1 MIENLR
7 IAVIINEPDDE
18 VYRLGCFVAEG
29 MWDAGAEVRVR
40 RVALPLSEQPAG
52 TGRGWTELLDELDD
66 VPEADVEDIG
76 WADVVFFPGGT
87 LSLERDHRPHAGL
100 ASRELDVEAN

>member
-1 MIENLR
+1 MIENLK

-40 RVALPLSEQPAG
+40 RVALPLRERPAG
-52 TGRGWTELLDELDD
+52 AGRGWTELLDELDD

-87 LSLERDHRPHAGL
+87 LSLESGRRSGAVL
-100 ASRELDVEAN
+100 ASRELDVDAN

>member
-1 MIENLR
+1 MENLK

-18 VYRLGCFVAEG
+18 AYRLGCFVAEG

-40 RVALPLSEQPAG
+40 RAVLPASGESGGGKSAG
-52 TGRGWTELLDELDD
+52 SGRDWTTLLDELDD
-66 VPEADVEDIG
+66 IPEADAEDIG

-87 LSLERDHRPHAGL
+87 LSLDTAGG
-100 ASRELDVEAN
+100 STGIGR